1 MYVHRRSYTEPDG
14 PSGPTGPTQNPDG
27 PNGSAGSGGSGG
39 SALSYQVDG
48 DDWNRTGSTP
58 EWKGKLAMPSEHQAY
73 RIYTHTQT
81 HTHKHTHTETQTQ
94 TQAQQHQHPLGFKC
108 WPSVNSP
115 GVS

>member
-1 MYVHRRSYTEPDG
+1 MYVHRRSCTEPLWTQRSYRSYTE
-14 PSGPTGPTQNPDG
+14 PDG

-58 EWKGKLAMPSEHQAY
+58 EWQGKLDMPSEHQAY

-81 HTHKHTHTETQTQ
+81 HTHKHTNTHTHTEGQRE
-94 TQAQQHQHPLGFKC
+94 GRK
-108 WPSVNSP
+108 
-115 GVS
+115 